1 MGNTSSML
9 TQYDIEEVQQHCNNT
24 FSQQE
29 IVSLYQ
35 RFCQLDR
42 SGGGFI
48 SADEFLSVPEFA
60 VNPLSQRLLKV
71 LDGLNFKEFVAFL
84 SAFSSRASL
93 QQKIEFWFF
102 PLCVVIFKVY
112 DADNNGKVTFNDMLD
127 VLRDL
132 TGQFISEQQREQV
145 LTHVLGE
152 SGYTKDSSLTIS
164 DFVKILGNSA
174 LKMEVEHHLS
184 FLILRINLFGVSV
197 SGLHRPHLRKS
208 QKSSPIGRNSELSL
222 LFLIFVFIIIV
233 HPKNCFCSRN
243 QSLGLSAIPI
253 RIWCHIE
260 LKLRWRIHLGRLRL
274 I

>member
-9 TQYDIEEVQQHCNNT
+9 TQYDIEEVKQHCNNT

-84 SAFSSRASL
+84 SAFSSRASP
-93 QQKIEFWFF
+93 QQKIEF
-102 PLCVVIFKVY
+102 IFKVY

-145 LTHVLGE
+145 LTHVLEE
-152 SGYTKDSSLTIS
+152 SGYSRDSSLTVS
-164 DFVKILGNSA
+164 DFVKVL
-174 LKMEVEHHLS
+174 
-184 FLILRINLFGVSV
+184 
-197 SGLHRPHLRKS
+197 
-208 QKSSPIGRNSELSL
+208 
-222 LFLIFVFIIIV
+222 
-233 HPKNCFCSRN
+233 
-243 QSLGLSAIPI
+243 
-253 RIWCHIE
+253 
-260 LKLRWRIHLGRLRL
+260 
-274 I
+274 